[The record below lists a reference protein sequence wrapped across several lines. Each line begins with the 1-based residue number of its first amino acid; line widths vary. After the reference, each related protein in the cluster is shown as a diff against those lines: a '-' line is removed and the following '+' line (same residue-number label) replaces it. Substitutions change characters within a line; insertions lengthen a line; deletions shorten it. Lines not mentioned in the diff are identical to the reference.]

1 MTHFFRSKTEKLQIL
16 SAMGLG
22 KCGVSFPVEVNPQS
36 NPNNA
41 LNEKPPPNT
50 MIIHHYYFTHIVL
63 NLICMEQTSDFEVG
77 FPQVLELVLANLPL
91 KELLTSCRYIPAL
104 SPSYKL
110 KHYVKSFLSPS
121 LVCRQ
126 WHSLINRA
134 GFLQHRKFYWRYRF
148 VFATWK
154 KRFHARIQAR

>member
-1 MTHFFRSKTEKLQIL
+1 MYGT
-16 SAMGLG
+16 
-22 KCGVSFPVEVNPQS
+22 
-36 NPNNA
+36 
-41 LNEKPPPNT
+41 
-50 MIIHHYYFTHIVL
+50 
-63 NLICMEQTSDFEVG
+63 NLFEIG

-126 WHSLINRA
+126 WHSLINRP

-154 KRFHARIQAR
+154 ENISCSNSG